1 MILLGLMASAPSP
14 TREPMGGQVPEIT
27 ACFLM
32 ATTLKCCLIS
42 PDVEKSMLLALT
54 RLLGGAHAVP
64 SLGRDFWALCGH
76 LHLPGLCAESPT
88 LSPRRDE
95 GRGLGTC

>member
-54 RLLGGAHAVP
+54 RAPRWSSCCSQPGQGLLGALWPPPP
-64 SLGRDFWALCGH
+64 SWALC
-76 LHLPGLCAESPT
+76 
-88 LSPRRDE
+88 
-95 GRGLGTC
+95 